1 MIEYKDKKEL
11 VYKINN
17 LLPIQQNE
25 IFNIFKINKFNYTKN
40 NNGIFINITNI
51 NDKLLNEI
59 NNYINFIG
67 HNQERLETIENT
79 CENIYNNTN
88 DDSNNIYKIIN
99 FVEFTNLKNLTNLE
113 KIKNDMNSKK
123 KKEYHLKF
131 INTMKKYQ
139 RLLYV
144 NNDLDYNVN
153 ELSKM
158 DYLIKN

>member
-99 FVEFTNLKNLTNLE
+99 FVEFTNLKNLTNIE

>member
-1 MIEYKDKKEL
+1 MVEYKEKKEL
-11 VYKINN
+11 VNKINN

-25 IFNIFKINKFNYTKN
+25 IFNIFQKYKNNYSKN

-51 NDKLLNEI
+51 NEQLLNEI
-59 NNYINFIG
+59 NNYINFIK
-67 HNQERLETIENT
+67 HNQERLKTIEND
-79 CENIYNNTN
+79 CENIYNKSNN
-88 DDSNNIYKIIN
+88 DVNNIYKIIN
-99 FVEFTNLKNLTNLE
+99 FEEFTNLKNLSKLE

-144 NNDLDYNVN
+144 NNDLDYNIN
-153 ELSKM
+153 ELNKM

>member
-11 VYKINN
+11 VHKINS

-40 NNGIFINITNI
+40 NNGVFINITNI

-67 HNQERLETIENT
+67 HNQEHLETIENT

-144 NNDLDYNVN
+144 NNDLDYNIN

>member
-40 NNGIFINITNI
+40 NNGVFINITNI

>member
-11 VYKINN
+11 VHKINS

-40 NNGIFINITNI
+40 NNGVFINITNI

-67 HNQERLETIENT
+67 HNQEHLETIENT

>member
-1 MIEYKDKKEL
+1 MVEYKEKKEL

-25 IFNIFKINKFNYTKN
+25 IFNIFHKHNFNYSKN
-40 NNGIFINITNI
+40 NNGVFINITNI
-51 NDKLLNEI
+51 NDILENEI
-59 NNYINFIG
+59 NKYINFIE
-67 HNQERLETIENT
+67 HNQERLETIETT
-79 CENIYNNTN
+79 CENMYNNTN
-88 DDSNNIYKIIN
+88 NDVSNIYKIIN
-99 FVEFTNLKNLTNLE
+99 FEEFINLKNLTNLE
-113 KIKNDMNSKK
+113 KIKNEMNSKK

-144 NNDLDYNVN
+144 NNDLDYTVN

>member
-1 MIEYKDKKEL
+1 
-11 VYKINN
+11 
-17 LLPIQQNE
+17 
-25 IFNIFKINKFNYTKN
+25 
-40 NNGIFINITNI
+40 
-51 NDKLLNEI
+51 
-59 NNYINFIG
+59 
-67 HNQERLETIENT
+67 
-79 CENIYNNTN
+79 
-88 DDSNNIYKIIN
+88 
-99 FVEFTNLKNLTNLE
+99 
-113 KIKNDMNSKK
+113 MNSKK

>member
-59 NNYINFIG
+59 NKYINFIE
-67 HNQERLETIENT
+67 HNQERLETIETT
-79 CENIYNNTN
+79 CENMYNNTN
-88 DDSNNIYKIIN
+88 NDVSNIYKIIN
-99 FVEFTNLKNLTNLE
+99 FEEFINLKNLTNLE
-113 KIKNDMNSKK
+113 KIKNEMNSKK

>member
-11 VYKINN
+11 VHKINS

-40 NNGIFINITNI
+40 NNGVFINITNI

-67 HNQERLETIENT
+67 HNQEHLETIENT
-79 CENIYNNTN
+79 CENIYNNPN
-88 DDSNNIYKIIN
+88 DDVNNIYKIIN

-113 KIKNDMNSKK
+113 NIKNDINCKK

-144 NNDLDYNVN
+144 NNDLDYNIN